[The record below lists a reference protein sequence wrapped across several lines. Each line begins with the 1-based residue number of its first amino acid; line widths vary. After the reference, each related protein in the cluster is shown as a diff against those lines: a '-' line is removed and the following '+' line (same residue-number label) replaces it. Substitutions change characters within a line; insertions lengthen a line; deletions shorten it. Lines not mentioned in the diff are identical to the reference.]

1 MLHRLASPASVR
13 YRLPMDQIP
22 IVDTHQHLWDL
33 DLLSLP
39 WLEAAPQL
47 ARHHRIDY
55 YQSEAEGH
63 GVAKAVYMEV
73 DVDPLDRPR
82 ERDLIG
88 ELCRRPDVPTVA
100 GVFGATPGDAGFPA
114 TLQALAEAPHAKGAR
129 LVLQPPDRPRGFCLQ
144 EQFVADVR
152 RLGAS
157 GLLFDVCIRP
167 SELSDAAEL
176 ARRCADTTL
185 ILDHCGNA
193 DPYIVAG
200 TGGNPDDP
208 TYGHGRQQ
216 WLDDIQ
222 ALGWI
227 ANVVCKISGGGGAR
241 RSRLERGRPGAGGR
255 PLHRLFRRGS
265 NRVRQRLAGVHLR
278 LQPGRV
284 DHRAARD
291 RQPPLRTPAAQADAR
306 ERRTH
311 LRTRVAGCS

>member
-1 MLHRLASPASVR
+1 
-13 YRLPMDQIP
+13 MDQIP

-33 DLLSLP
+33 DLLALP
-39 WLEAAPQL
+39 WLEEAPQL
-47 ARHHRIDY
+47 AKHHRIDD
-55 YQSEAEGH
+55 YQREAEGH

-100 GVFGATPGDAGFPA
+100 GVFGATPGGEGFAA
-114 TLQALAEAPHAKGAR
+114 TAQALAENPYAKGAR
-129 LVLQPPDRPRGFCLQ
+129 LVLQSGHRPRGFCLQ

-152 RLGAS
+152 TLGAN

-176 ARRCADTTL
+176 ARRCAEMTL

-208 TYGHGRQQ
+208 TYGHGREQ
-216 WLDDIQ
+216 WLDDMQ
-222 ALGWI
+222 VLGSLP
-227 ANVVCKISGGGGAR
+227 NVVCKISGVVAR
-241 RSRLERGRPGAGGR
+241 AAPGWSAADLAPAVNHCIDCFGEDRIVFGSDWPVCTFAASLGEWITALREIVSGRSE
-255 PLHRLFRRGS
+255 
-265 NRVRQRLAGVHLR
+265 R
-278 LQPGRV
+278 LQ
-284 DHRAARD
+284 HKLLHENA
-291 RQPPLRTPAAQADAR
+291 
-306 ERRTH
+306 ERIYG
-311 LRTRVAGCS
+311 LA